1 MSDTLTNRLSNP
13 SRPGPLVVKLGG
25 AAIDHG
31 CERTFA
37 ALASLH
43 AGEAGGVVLVH
54 GGGKI
59 VDRRMARLGMVSERR
74 EGIRITPAEHMPE
87 VVASLAGVVN
97 AQVVGGLQRAGA
109 RAVGLT
115 LGDGFLTRGVR
126 HDRLGFDAGRVG
138 RIAGGD
144 ARLLETLLGAGFLP
158 VLSSVALD
166 SSGEALNVNADEAA
180 AAIAGIVG
188 ARELILLTD
197 TPGILDARGSLLASM
212 TEREAESAIRE
223 GVISGGMIPKV
234 RGALAAAGAAGA
246 PVFIASASDP
256 ENLARLAH
264 GAGVGT
270 RVLAAQVEVRRAE
283 PALV

>member
-1 MSDTLTNRLSNP
+1 MSPALTNTTTHP
-13 SRPGPLVVKLGG
+13 ARPGPLVVKIGG
-25 AAIDHG
+25 AAIDQG

-37 ALASLH
+37 ALAALH
-43 AGEAGGVVLVH
+43 AGEAGGLVLIH

-109 RAVGLT
+109 PAVGLT
-115 LGDGFLTRGVR
+115 LGDGFLTRAVR

-144 ARLLETLLGAGFLP
+144 AGLLRTLLCAGFLP

-166 SSGEALNVNADEAA
+166 AQGEALNVNADEAG
-180 AAIAGIVG
+180 AAIAALVG
-188 ARELILLTD
+188 ARELIMLTD

-246 PVFIASASDP
+246 PVFIASAGDP

-270 RVLAAQVEVRRAE
+270 RVLPARVEVRSAE